1 MMASSFEKARFNM
14 VEQQIR
20 PWEVLDQRVLSLM
33 ESLPREQFVPHN
45 YQDLAYADIEI
56 PIGQGEHMM
65 FPRIEARLLQALD
78 LQPTDRV
85 LEVGTGSG
93 YLTACLANLAR
104 QVVTIDL
111 HSEFTDLA
119 KQRLEQQGLQNIIFK
134 SGDALAAPLEQA
146 PFDAI
151 AVTGSLPTSQ
161 QAEIFRQQLN
171 PGGRLFVVVGSA
183 PVMESMLIK
192 RHSEKVFQEEMIL
205 ETELTPLIN
214 APAPVE
220 FEF

>member
-20 PWEVLDQRVLSLM
+20 PWEVFDTRVLSLM
-33 ESLPREQFVPHN
+33 ESLPRDQFVPQS
-45 YQDLAYADIEI
+45 YRDLAYADIEI
-56 PIGQGEHMM
+56 PIGQGQQMM
-65 FPRIEARLLQALD
+65 FPRIEAKLLQTLAIKPSD
-78 LQPTDRV
+78 KV

-93 YLTACLANLAR
+93 YLTACLANLAQ
-104 QVVTIDL
+104 QVVSIDL
-111 HSEFTDLA
+111 YEEFTEQA
-119 KQRLEQQGLQNIIFK
+119 KEKLHQQDIKNVALK
-134 SGDALAAPLEQA
+134 SGDALAAPLEEG

-171 PGGRLFVVVGSA
+171 VGGRLFVVIGTA
-183 PVMESMLIK
+183 PVMECMLIT
-192 RHSEKVFQEEMIL
+192 RHANKTFQEESIL
-205 ETELTPLIN
+205 ETELAPLVN
-214 APAPVE
+214 APVPME